1 MSNHLS
7 VDSFSSLSPVVVD
20 MVDLIVVTEALLLD
34 SWEEI
39 VGTKVM
45 AVAANGVL
53 RSMELEVSGFVYFFK
68 VYWLSAIRGHST
80 VESNTVTSTVLAFMT
95 AHVNFLWW
103 FFFTEVLLIESV
115 NLHSPFVS
123 EWLTSVLFI
132 NMLRLG
138 KESRSL
144 LPSHC
149 LSR

>member
-1 MSNHLS
+1 
-7 VDSFSSLSPVVVD
+7 

-45 AVAANGVL
+45 AVAANCVL
-53 RSMELEVSGFVYFFK
+53 RSMEFEVSGFVYFFK

-80 VESNTVTSTVLAFMT
+80 VESNTVTSTVLTFMT

-103 FFFTEVLLIESV
+103 FFFTEVLLIKSV

-138 KESRSL
+138 KESRGL
-144 LPSHC
+144 LPSDC